1 MFVNYFRI
9 TVTSSNRFSYYR
21 DRSEKRSE
29 IIYMSNLIIYSI
41 PNNTYNSVSIPVTS
55 VPTPLASITVH
66 TSPGDAV
73 ALRAEIGWMVRQV
86 SNITPTNVIFRFWRG
101 TPVTGTLL
109 FSAIDSGE
117 TFFDMNVVTSLAHID
132 TGFTFVQDTTYMLTA
147 EVQNPNTSAT
157 VVGPLSFTATRG
169 TQVSEDLLFYELP
182 ENTAGSISISVSN
195 TPQPLA
201 TLTVNVAPEKAV
213 LLRTVIGWRATGVSA
228 IPKTD
233 VIFKLWRGAPVT
245 GTLIFSADD
254 SADIE
259 RNALTAMVHV
269 DSGFT
274 ASQQVT
280 YVLTAEAPDPGK
292 PATIIGPITFTAA
305 PENANSPQFSFFTL
319 PNNTVG
325 GALIPILTTPTPLSA
340 VTVQAAPGEATILRA
355 GIGWMITPQPNIFNT
370 VAGVLF
376 KLWRGAPITG
386 TLVSSA
392 LDSGD
397 SNFDNRKVTRL
408 LHIDTGFTASQPVTY
423 TLTAELTTSSSS
435 VNVIGPLTQ
444 AISAVPFHDPTV

>member
-1 MFVNYFRI
+1 
-9 TVTSSNRFSYYR
+9 
-21 DRSEKRSE
+21 
-29 IIYMSNLIIYSI
+29 
-41 PNNTYNSVSIPVTS
+41 VSIPITS
-55 VPTPLASITVH
+55 IPTPLASITVL
-66 TSPGDAV
+66 TGPENTV
-73 ALRAEIGWMVRQV
+73 ALRAEIGWMVQK
-86 SNITPTNVIFRFWRG
+86 SNTTPTNVIFKFWRG

-169 TQVSEDLLFYELP
+169 TLVSEDLLFYELP
-182 ENTAGSISISVSN
+182 DNTADSVSIPVTD

-201 TLTVNVAPEKAV
+201 FLTVNTAPEKV
-213 LLRTVIGWRATGVSA
+213 ILLRFIIGWRAAGVSA
-228 IPKTD
+228 TPKTD
-233 VIFKLWRGAPVT
+233 IIFKLWRGAPVT

-259 RNALTAMVHV
+259 RNALSAMVHV

-274 ASQQVT
+274 VSQKVT
-280 YVLTAEAPDPGK
+280 YTLTAEAPDPGK
-292 PATIIGPITFTAA
+292 PATIIGPIAFSAA
-305 PENANSPQFSFFTL
+305 PEDANSPQFRFFTL
-319 PNNTVG
+319 PNNTAG

-370 VAGVLF
+370 TAGILF

-386 TLVSSA
+386 KLVSSA

-408 LHIDTGFTASQPVTY
+408 SYIDTGFTASQPVTY
-423 TLTAELTTSSSS
+423 TLTAELTSSSSS
-435 VNVIGPLTQ
+435 VNVIGPLTL
-444 AISAVPFHDPTV
+444 AISAVPFIDPIV